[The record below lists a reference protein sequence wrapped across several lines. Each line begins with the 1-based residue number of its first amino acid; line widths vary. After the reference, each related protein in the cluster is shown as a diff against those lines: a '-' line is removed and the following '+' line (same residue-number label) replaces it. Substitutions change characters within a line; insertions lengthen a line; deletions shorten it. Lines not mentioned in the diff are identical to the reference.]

1 MKEFL
6 TSPGFLS
13 PYGSFGADF
22 STVMA
27 WFFTL
32 LFIYGWVA
40 AKKHQGQRHHL
51 VTLWGMLAM
60 LAYFTIYYLARGLG
74 ALSIEG
80 KEGFGGPDWTYDY
93 IFSPILLIHIVV
105 ISVGLILAIY
115 MIVLGF
121 RSSAKKMETRYL
133 KTDTLKMSAKAFKSV
148 MIVTGAVFGLL
159 AIIRS
164 GSFARVIVYLAGFG
178 IVASVLF
185 LERGI
190 ERWWPDGA
198 KRHRAIG
205 TLTMWLYVIALLTST
220 VTYIMLYYIY
230 PVEVV

>member
-1 MKEFL
+1 MKDFL
-6 TSPGFLS
+6 TAPGFLS
-13 PYGSFGADF
+13 PYGTFGADF
-22 STVMA
+22 SSVMA

-32 LFIYGWVA
+32 LFIYGWMA
-40 AKKHQGQRHHL
+40 ARKHQGQRHHL

-80 KEGFGGPDWTYDY
+80 KEGFGGPDWVYDY
-93 IFSPILLIHIVV
+93 IFSPILLIHVIV

-121 RSSAKKMETRYL
+121 RSSAKKMKTRFLKSETL
-133 KTDTLKMSAKAFKSV
+133 TMSSKAFKYV
-148 MIVTGAVFGLL
+148 MIGTAIPFGLL

-164 GSFARVIVYLAGFG
+164 GSFARVIVYLCGFG
-178 IVASVLF
+178 IVAGLLF

-190 ERWWPDGA
+190 ERRWPDGA
-198 KRHRAIG
+198 NRHRKIG
-205 TLTMWLYVIALLTST
+205 AFTMWLYVIALVTST
-220 VTYIMLYYIY
+220 ATYIMLYYIY
-230 PVEVV
+230 PVKV